1 VLVTG
6 VGAISEVLR
15 PLDHRFERG
24 RERSAAARLQQ
35 SHPRC
40 FNEPLKVFQRR
51 ADGTAVPVL
60 LLRAL
65 SATNRS

>member
-1 VLVTG
+1 
-6 VGAISEVLR
+6 
-15 PLDHRFERG
+15 
-24 RERSAAARLQQ
+24 
-35 SHPRC
+35 
-40 FNEPLKVFQRR
+40 VFQRR